1 MSFNLYKC
9 LTSEKYTR
17 LGTILSRFITLFRH
31 NWLRCAVLLT
41 FLISVWPNRYAPH
54 YPYISADE
62 IYDELIEKVT
72 PNVTQQFGGKFSC
85 DYSEVISE
93 NHYMYRGLY
102 ITNLLDGNDI
112 RLGGEWMPTEC
123 APRFSTAVIVV
134 YRQREKQLNA
144 FLTYIHNFLRKQLI
158 HYRIF
163 VIEQFDQKPFNRA
176 MLFNIGSVYASQLE
190 FPCLI
195 LHDVDLM
202 PMNLGNLYACSKR
215 PRHMCASL
223 DKFRFNLLYH
233 GLFGG
238 VVSIETKVFQFIN
251 GMSNMVSIDW
261 FIANYSVNLMDIIHL
276 DLHHSV
282 CMNCNY

>member
-1 MSFNLYKC
+1 M
-9 LTSEKYTR
+9 R
-17 LGTILSRFITLFRH
+17 LHLFQYACFDIIIPIKTILFKLLKFVRLH
-31 NWLRCAVLLT
+31 WLRFTVFIT
-41 FLISVWPNRYAPH
+41 FLICVWPNRYAPH
-54 YPYISADE
+54 YPYIPADE
-62 IYDELIEKVT
+62 IFDELVEKT
-72 PNVTQQFGGKFSC
+72 TQNVSEQLAGKLSC
-85 DYSEVISE
+85 DYNEIISE
-93 NHYMYRGLY
+93 NQYMYREPY
-102 ITNLLDGNDI
+102 KSTLLDGSDI
-112 RLGGEWMPTEC
+112 RLGGEWMPSKC
-123 APRFSTAVIVV
+123 APKFSTAIIVV

-163 VIEQFDQKPFNRA
+163 VIEQYDQKPFNRA
-176 MLFNIGSVYASQLE
+176 MLFNIGSIYASQLN

-215 PRHMCASL
+215 PRHMCSSL

-251 GMSNMVSIDW
+251 GMSNMV
-261 FIANYSVNLMDIIHL
+261 IIVPFFSMHFF
-276 DLHHSV
+276 
-282 CMNCNY
+282 